1 MRFEVDGFPIRDPLD
16 KPGRARHISQHAARN
31 TTGARRAAS

>member
-16 KPGRARHISQHAARN
+16 EPGRARRISQHVARN